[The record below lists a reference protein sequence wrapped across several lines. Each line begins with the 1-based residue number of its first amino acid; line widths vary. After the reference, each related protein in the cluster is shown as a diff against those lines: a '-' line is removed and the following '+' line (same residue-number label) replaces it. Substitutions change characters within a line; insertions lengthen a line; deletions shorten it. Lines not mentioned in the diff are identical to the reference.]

1 MPESNVTHWTTII
14 TISAIY
20 SKSSWKL
27 TVGHCVVLVV
37 LRGGL
42 EHGSDGVQVGAD
54 HRRADHGARRRQL
67 LVGNQLRRLL
77 THLVVLHHLLLLLA
91 ALWLEVVLHQVELVI
106 VGKRRNVLLLVLP
119 LPEAVGGTGAGVTVI
134 GELASGWKG
143 RLVCFVPQ
151 LRSAKRSCF
160 TCLSLKVLT
169 L

>member
-1 MPESNVTHWTTII
+1 M
-14 TISAIY
+14 
-20 SKSSWKL
+20 
-27 TVGHCVVLVV
+27 LVV

-77 THLVVLHHLLLLLA
+77 THLVVLHHLLLV

-106 VGKRRNVLLLVLP
+106 VGKRRNALLLVLP

-134 GELASGWKG
+134 GELASG
-143 RLVCFVPQ
+143 
-151 LRSAKRSCF
+151 
-160 TCLSLKVLT
+160 
-169 L
+169 